1 MKKFLLA
8 GAALAALAA
17 PATAADM
24 AARAP
29 IYTKAPPMAAVYN
42 WTGCY
47 LGGEGGGAWGRS
59 RDYGAVS
66 GNAFTN
72 SFNLSGAIAGGT
84 LGCNYQVSSVV
95 LGVEGDI
102 SWTNKSGSG
111 TDILVPTTTNTTSEK
126 WLDTV
131 RGRVGFAWDRV
142 LLFATGGGAF
152 SNVSFSACNSVTGLC
167 DSGSQNRSGWTVGGG
182 LEWAF
187 ADNWSAKFEYLHV
200 DLGTG
205 NLGAAPTFAAR
216 NIPVTDDLV
225 RVGVNYRINWGGP
238 VVARY

>member
-29 IYTKAPPMAAVYN
+29 IYTKAPPMVAVYN